1 MVQNKKSITGGEYGT
16 NTNIWRLNNML
27 LKTNALMK
35 KSKRE
40 SENTLRLIKTPTTQ
54 DLWDTVKA
62 VLRGKSIAIQAYL
75 KKNKKKVK

>member
-40 SENTLRLIKTPTTQ
+40 SVNTLRLIKTPTFQ
-54 DLWDTVKA
+54 NLLVLAKA
-62 VLRGKSIAIQAYL
+62 VLGGNL
-75 KKNKKKVK
+75 

>member
-27 LKTNALMK
+27 LKTNESMK

-40 SENTLRLIKTPTTQ
+40 SENTLRLIKTPTFQ
-54 DLWDTVKA
+54 NLLDLAKA
-62 VLRGKSIAIQAYL
+62 VLGGNL
-75 KKNKKKVK
+75 

>member
-27 LKTNALMK
+27 LKTNELMK

-40 SENTLRLIKTPTTQ
+40 SSILSDHKAIRLDINYK
-54 DLWDTVKA
+54 
-62 VLRGKSIAIQAYL
+62 
-75 KKNKKKVK
+75 KKNCKKHKHMEIKQHLSK

>member
-27 LKTNALMK
+27 LKTNALMN

-40 SENTLRLIKTPTTQ
+40 SVNTLRLIKTPTFQ
-54 DLWDTVKA
+54 NLLDLAKA
-62 VLRGKSIAIQAYL
+62 VLGGNL
-75 KKNKKKVK
+75 

>member
-27 LKTNALMK
+27 LKTNGLMK

-40 SENTLRLIKTPTTQ
+40 SENTWRLLKTPTFQ
-54 DLWDTVKA
+54 NLLDLAKA
-62 VLRGKSIAIQAYL
+62 VLGVNL
-75 KKNKKKVK
+75 